1 MDMNQAATFLGA
13 SILIMA
19 GTIVIIAGVIAINN
33 ILHRYWKP
41 VKIFTPDSWKGFN
54 PPLPVEPERIT
65 PTFEGKQH
73 GKPN

>member
-1 MDMNQAATFLGA
+1 MNQAATFLGA

-19 GTIVIIAGVIAINN
+19 GTIVIIAGALAINN

-41 VKIFTPDSWKGFN
+41 VRIFTPDSWKGFN
-54 PPLPVEPERIT
+54 PPVREEFDRVT
-65 PTFEGKQH
+65 PTLSEDKQN